1 MQLTEGFV
9 RDMTMLGREVG
20 GFVGTGS
27 SNVGDMISLLMG
39 EEKAVGD
46 GGFGGESGLARS
58 L

>member
-20 GFVGTGS
+20 AFIGTGS
-27 SNVGDMISLLMG
+27 SNVGDMISLLVG
-39 EEKAVGD
+39 EERAV
-46 GGFGGESGLARS
+46 EKGLVRS